1 MPWIKYLLSLW
12 ILGTGILFSGNV
24 SLHVDKSSITKGEG
38 INVTLTAKGKEITFP
53 KIKTI
58 GGFPIGQPQ
67 VSQKVQASYVN
78 GTFTT
83 LREKTLRFTFF
94 PDTNVT
100 IPSFAVTVDGKTEK
114 TQPVT
119 IHIGARTQGKS
130 SQGKYELKML
140 TQRHNVYVG
149 EPFLLQVIFYE
160 PRSSAVTQAQ
170 YVAPKFEG
178 FFVKSSPKERLEQ
191 TPGGTAHVFDYILT
205 PQREGNFTITA
216 PQIKLGI
223 KTFSDA
229 RDPWGFFNNEIHWQ
243 ALQGSP
249 KTITVKPTPS
259 QVDLVGIFTVKASV
273 DSQSVRANKPVNY
286 SLVFDGQG
294 SLDDMDEPKFDLP
307 DVTVYS
313 DDPQS
318 TTQVRNNQI
327 VSHWE
332 KKYTFIAD
340 HDFTIPALSF
350 HVFNPKTGKTTT
362 LKTKP
367 YAIHISGGV
376 AAQKP
381 TTPAKPT
388 VTPASIFHP
397 KGQPASPKAP
407 GETPKV
413 NSEIQKPAAQDANRS
428 LLEDTAYYAQQAKN
442 KFNLPWWSLI
452 AAFILGILT
461 LFGGQKLLP
470 LLKRRRS
477 ITRHRKYTPSEALDL
492 LYPHTNDSPEIEAMV
507 RDLYRAQ
514 RGEKV
519 EIDSRKLN
527 QIIEQLNT

>member
-24 SLHVDKSSITKGEG
+24 SLYVDKSSITKGEG
-38 INVTLTAKGKEITFP
+38 VNVTLTAQGKTIVFP
-53 KIKTI
+53 EIKTV
-58 GGFPIGQPQ
+58 GGFPVDPPQ
-67 VSQKVQASYVN
+67 ISEKVEANYVN
-78 GTFTT
+78 GTLTT
-83 LREKTLRFTFF
+83 LREKSLRFTFF

-100 IPSFAVTVDGKTEK
+100 IPSFAVTIDGKTEK

-119 IHIGARTQGKS
+119 IHIGTQA
-130 SQGKYELKML
+130 QGTNNQGQYQLKML
-140 TQRHNVYVG
+140 TQRHSVYVG
-149 EPFLLQVIFYE
+149 EPFLLQVVFIE
-160 PRSSAVTQAQ
+160 PRNSAVAQAQ
-170 YVAPKFEG
+170 YIAPKFNG
-178 FFVKSSPKERLEQ
+178 FFVKASPQERLEQ
-191 TPGGTAHVFDYILT
+191 TPNGTAHVFDYILT
-205 PQREGNFTITA
+205 PQKEGTFTITA

-223 KTFSDA
+223 KTFSGA

-259 QVDLVGIFTVKASV
+259 QVDLVGTFTVKASV

-294 SLDDMDEPKFDLP
+294 SLDDMDEPTFDLP

-313 DDPQS
+313 DDPQA
-318 TTQVRNNQI
+318 TTHVRNNQI

-332 KKYTFIAD
+332 KKYTFIGD

-350 HVFNPKTGKTTT
+350 HVFDPKTGKTTT

-388 VTPASIFHP
+388 ITPASTFRP
-397 KGQPASPKAP
+397 KGQPVSPKA
-407 GETPKV
+407 T
-413 NSEIQKPAAQDANRS
+413 SEIQKPAVQDANRS
-428 LLEDTAYYAQQAKN
+428 LLEDTAYYAQQTQN
-442 KFNLPWWSLI
+442 KFDLPWWSLI
-452 AAFILGILT
+452 VAFLLGILT

-470 LLKRRRS
+470 LLKRKRS
-477 ITRHRKYTPSEALDL
+477 ITHHRKYTPSEALDL

-519 EIDSRKLN
+519 EIDQGKL
-527 QIIEQLNT
+527 QEIVKKVTVL